1 VSAPDKIPLAVAL
14 TYDAPSAPRVVA
26 VGRGEIGQRII
37 DTAREHGVP
46 LETNA
51 PLAEA
56 LSAIELETEI
66 PLELYQAVAVII
78 GFIMRA
84 ADKAPPVH
92 AGSVV
97 VPRLGEATHDRRVD
111 TEHGS
116 NADMRPTPVIA
127 GDPAKPGLSQIAPKV
142 SVVAQR
148 GLSR

>member
-1 VSAPDKIPLAVAL
+1 MNAPEKIPLAVAL

-51 PLAEA
+51 SLAEA
-56 LSAIELETEI
+56 LSTIELETEI
-66 PLELYQAVAVII
+66 PVELYQAVAVII

-84 ADKAPPVH
+84 ADTAQPS
-92 AGSVV
+92 ARSGLS
-97 VPRLGEATHDRRVD
+97 PRLGEATRDRRVD

-127 GDPAKPGLSQIAPKV
+127 GDPAKPGRSQIAPKV
-142 SVVAQR
+142 SGVAQR